1 MKYINDICYILNS
14 MLCYFSSQCID
25 VIFSNLC
32 CDSDRIEMAGAISS
46 LVEGIMEK
54 IFIAMGYLIV

>member
-1 MKYINDICYILNS
+1 MQCSI
-14 MLCYFSSQCID
+14 SSRYID

-32 CDSDRIEMAGAISS
+32 CDADRIEMSGAVSS
-46 LVEGIMEK
+46 LVEGVTEK